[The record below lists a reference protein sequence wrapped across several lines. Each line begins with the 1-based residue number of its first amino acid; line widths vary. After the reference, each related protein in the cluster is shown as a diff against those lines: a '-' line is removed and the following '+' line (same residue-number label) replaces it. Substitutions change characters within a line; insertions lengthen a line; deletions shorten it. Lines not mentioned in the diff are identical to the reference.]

1 MKQTKTLIV
10 IIAVLGLILV
20 MVWGTVFLG
29 VARVVIE
36 KIVKSNQ
43 TSEEQITSEPSSE
56 GTQIQELKLPEDAL
70 GESLD
75 NEQIGIEEQTNNEDQ
90 VSGEEQTNVDDQTT
104 GISYQSADVAGTW
117 YVTYRRYYSM
127 GYEEGYE
134 LLGLDEVF
142 ITMTIYDGNEFEYEI
157 LPTQA
162 FINGEEYN
170 DTLAKSPKLYTGY
183 IDGDSLMLYTDLDDF
198 YLEFGMEATE
208 TIEPDYIRI
217 PLSVQNGKLSG
228 VYETT
233 WNKDIEGHDM
243 KYTVTFEMVQE

>member
-43 TSEEQITSEPSSE
+43 TNEEQITSEPFSE
-56 GTQIQELKLPEDAL
+56 GTQIQELKLPEDVL

-75 NEQIGIEEQTNNEDQ
+75 NEQIGIEEQTNNE
-90 VSGEEQTNVDDQTT
+90 DQTT

-134 LLGLDEVF
+134 PLGLDEVF

-233 WNKDIEGHDM
+233 WNKDIEGYDM
-243 KYTVTFEMVQE
+243 QYTVTFEMVQE

>member
-43 TSEEQITSEPSSE
+43 TNEEQITSEPSSE
-56 GTQIQELKLPEDAL
+56 GTQIQELKLPEDVL

-75 NEQIGIEEQTNNEDQ
+75 NEQIDI
-90 VSGEEQTNVDDQTT
+90 EEQTNVDDQTT

-134 LLGLDEVF
+134 PLGLDEVF
-142 ITMTIYDGNEFEYEI
+142 ITMAIYDGNEFEYEI

-233 WNKDIEGHDM
+233 WNKDIEGYDM
-243 KYTVTFEMVQE
+243 QYTVTFEMVQE